1 MRKSIYLLNSGEL
14 KRENNTICL
23 ITEEGKRFIPV
34 EDIGEIHVFGEVDL
48 NKKLLEFLSEK
59 EIILHYYNHNDYY
72 MGSFYPREHLNSG
85 YMTVKQAEHYIAPEL
100 RITLARAFVTG
111 AVRNIRQVL
120 LYYRNRGKEV
130 GGALERIEKLMGQ
143 IDFVSSVEELMAY
156 EGNIRDIY
164 YSTFDLIIDDPD
176 FAFEVRSKRPPK
188 NQLNA
193 LISFGNTLLYT
204 TTLSEIYRTH
214 LDPRIG
220 YLHTSNFRRF
230 SLNLDVAEI
239 FKPILVD
246 RLIFYLTGKQML
258 KKSHFEKKL
267 DGVVLSRSGRTL
279 FIQNFEQKMMSTI
292 KHRALGRQVSYRRLI
307 RMELYKLEK
316 HLMGEAMYEPFVA
329 RW

>member
-14 KRENNTICL
+14 KRENNTLCL

-59 EIILHYYNHNDYY
+59 EIILHYYNHYDYY

-85 YMTVKQAEHYIAPEL
+85 YMTVKQAEHYITPEL
-100 RITLARAFVTG
+100 RITLARAFVSG

-130 GGALERIEKLMGQ
+130 GGALDRIEKLMGQ
-143 IDFVSSVEELMAY
+143 IDFVSSVDELMAY
-156 EGNIRDIY
+156 EGNIRDTY

-188 NQLNA
+188 NRLNA
-193 LISFGNTLLYT
+193 MISFGNTLLYT

-316 HLMGEAMYEPFVA
+316 HLMGETMYEPFVA